1 VLALYMAVNQGSM
14 PLGALFAGLVSERLG
29 VRWVLGIGSAMIALT
44 FVVAATYLVRLAG
57 GWTSCVAGTPSV
69 PREGID
75 EL

>member
-1 VLALYMAVNQGSM
+1 
-14 PLGALFAGLVSERLG
+14 LVSERLG

-57 GWTSCVAGTPSV
+57 GWDVVRRRYS
-69 PREGID
+69 PRFRAEGID